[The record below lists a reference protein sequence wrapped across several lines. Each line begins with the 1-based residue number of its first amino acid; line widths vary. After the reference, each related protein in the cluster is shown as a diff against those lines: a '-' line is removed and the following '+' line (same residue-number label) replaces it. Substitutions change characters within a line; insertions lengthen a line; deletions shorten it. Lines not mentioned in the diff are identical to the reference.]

1 MVNHMVDPRISRLAK
16 LLVEYCIEAKAG
28 EEVVVNAGV
37 EAIPLVRE
45 IVKYLVES
53 KAYPLI
59 INLNEETI
67 TETFYKYAPREVLE
81 HVSEFEKE
89 LMKRINAS
97 ISVIS
102 PSHTKPLNTI
112 DPEKIKLRSKARSE
126 LTRIFMERSA
136 RKELKWV
143 VTAYPTKALA
153 QEAGMSYL
161 DYVDFVFHA
170 TYSDYE
176 DPISKWREIAERQER
191 IAEFLNKV
199 SELKYEGPGID
210 LYLRV
215 DERKWINDDGKYNMP
230 GGEVFS
236 APIEDSV
243 EGWVEF
249 DYPAIWRGVEV
260 EGVKLVFRKG
270 EVIEAHAAKGE
281 EFLKK
286 MLETDEGAKRLG
298 EIAFGLNENI
308 TRFTREILFD
318 EKLGGTIHM
327 ALGAAYPE
335 TGGKNVS
342 AIHWD
347 MIKNMKK
354 HKVYADGDLIYE
366 NGKFIEE
373 II

>member
-1 MVNHMVDPRISRLAK
+1 MVDPRVSRLAR
-16 LLVEYCIEAKAG
+16 LIVEYCIEVREG
-28 EEVVVNAGV
+28 DEVVINAGI

-45 IVKYLVES
+45 IVKHLVER
-53 KAYPLI
+53 KGYPLL
-59 INLNEETI
+59 INLSDESI
-67 TETFYKYAPREVLE
+67 TEIFYKYAPREVLE
-81 HVSEFEKE
+81 HVSDLEKE
-89 LMKRINAS
+89 MLKKINAS
-97 ISVIS
+97 INILS
-102 PSHTKPLNTI
+102 PSHTKPLNTV
-112 DPEKIKLRSKARSE
+112 DPEKIKLRSIARKE
-126 LTRIFMERSA
+126 LTKIFMERSA
-136 RKELKWV
+136 RKELRWV
-143 VTAYPTKALA
+143 VAPYPTKALA

-170 TYSDYE
+170 TYADVE
-176 DPISKWREIAERQER
+176 DPIEKWKEIARYQQR
-191 IAEFLNKV
+191 IADFLNRV

-215 DERKWINDDGKYNMP
+215 DGRRWINDDGKYNMP

-270 EVIEAHAAKGE
+270 VVVEAHAVKGE
-281 EFLKK
+281 EFLLK

-298 EIAFGLNENI
+298 EIAFGLNRNI

-347 MIKNMKK
+347 MIKGMGR
-354 HKVYADGDLIYE
+354 HRIYADGDLVYE
-366 NGKFIEE
+366 NGDFLKDVI
-373 II
+373 

>member
-1 MVNHMVDPRISRLAK
+1 LIDSRVSRLAK
-16 LLVEYCIEAKAG
+16 LLVEYCIEARRG
-28 EEVVVNAGV
+28 DEVVINAGV

-45 IVKYLVES
+45 VVRYLVENG
-53 KAYPLI
+53 AYPLL
-59 INLNEETI
+59 INLAEESI
-67 TETFYKYAPREVLE
+67 TETFYKYAGRDVLE
-81 HVSEFEKE
+81 HVSVIEKE
-89 LMKRINAS
+89 LTEKINAS
-97 ISVIS
+97 INIIS
-102 PSHTKPLNTI
+102 PSHTKALNTI
-112 DPEKIKLRSKARSE
+112 DPEKIKIRSKARSE
-126 LTRIFMERSA
+126 HTKIFMERSA
-136 RKELKWV
+136 KKELRWV

-161 DYVDFVFHA
+161 DYVDFVFNA
-170 TYSDYE
+170 TYASEE
-176 DPISKWREIAERQER
+176 DPVAKWREIAERQER
-191 IAEFLNKV
+191 IARFLDKV
-199 SELKYEGPGID
+199 SELRYEGPGID

-215 DERKWINDDGKYNMP
+215 DGRRWINDDGKYNMP

-236 APIEDSV
+236 APVEDSV

-249 DYPAIWRGVEV
+249 DYPAIWHGVEV

-270 EVIEAHAAKGE
+270 VVIEAHARRGE

-318 EKLGGTIHM
+318 EKLSRTIHM

-335 TGGKNVS
+335 TGGRNVS

-347 MIKNMKK
+347 MIKDMRK
-354 HKVYADGDLIYE
+354 HKVYADGDLIYA
-366 NGKFIEE
+366 NGEFLEE
-373 II
+373 VLS